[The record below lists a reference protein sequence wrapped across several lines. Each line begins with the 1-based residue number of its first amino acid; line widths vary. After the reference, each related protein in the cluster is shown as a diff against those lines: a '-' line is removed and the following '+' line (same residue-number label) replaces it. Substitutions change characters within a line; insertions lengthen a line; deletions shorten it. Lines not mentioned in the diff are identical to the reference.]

1 VRSWHGRAAYEGKG
15 LADDDVGERVGKAFV
30 QGRSCRVGMPRV
42 LQADEDLDTRAP
54 GPSGPEPRLYRR
66 TETDAPRVQDAGH
79 HLGHGI
85 ENRVRLSMDHRGT
98 PNRLARLVGQRGR
111 VLACFPRAA
120 EYLFG
125 FRS

>member
-1 VRSWHGRAAYEGKG
+1 MSRTIPPAIPTAIASTTTPNASRRLRTPAIPPLSPKTNRADEVQDEDQTRAETWEHRVRSWHGRAAYEGKG

-66 TETDAPRVQDAGH
+66 TET
-79 HLGHGI
+79 
-85 ENRVRLSMDHRGT
+85 
-98 PNRLARLVGQRGR
+98 
-111 VLACFPRAA
+111 
-120 EYLFG
+120 
-125 FRS
+125 